1 MHYAQNQVAL
11 IKLQTLTLRG
21 ETRGNESASVGRGT
35 KTLPFVINLGV
46 CVCVCQAQ
54 TSEAGHRSC
63 DKSVTRLSDRSLRDV
78 KEKERERCWRV
89 GQQDSHQKRN

>member
-46 CVCVCQAQ
+46 CVCVCVCV
-54 TSEAGHRSC
+54 SGSDLRSGA
-63 DKSVTRLSDRSLRDV
+63 SLM
-78 KEKERERCWRV
+78 
-89 GQQDSHQKRN
+89 